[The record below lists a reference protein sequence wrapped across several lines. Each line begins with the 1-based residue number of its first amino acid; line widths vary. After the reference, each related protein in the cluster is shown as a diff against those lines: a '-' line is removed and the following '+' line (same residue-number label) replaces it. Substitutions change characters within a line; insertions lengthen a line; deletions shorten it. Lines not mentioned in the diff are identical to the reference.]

1 MHLDIGG
8 IMNAKSHP
16 CKFCRTSRFVRWVG
30 SVSDYPFAVWK
41 HNFRCWQC
49 NHSWQVVRR
58 RRRTA

>member
-1 MHLDIGG
+1 
-8 IMNAKSHP
+8 MNAKSHP